1 LIQVFNIIF
10 PPAQYQ
16 KKDLTGGGGRDRI
29 EVRHEEENVM
39 VLD

>member
-1 LIQVFNIIF
+1 VGSRGYSLSSQND
-10 PPAQYQ
+10 Q

-29 EVRHEEENVM
+29 EVRHEEESVM